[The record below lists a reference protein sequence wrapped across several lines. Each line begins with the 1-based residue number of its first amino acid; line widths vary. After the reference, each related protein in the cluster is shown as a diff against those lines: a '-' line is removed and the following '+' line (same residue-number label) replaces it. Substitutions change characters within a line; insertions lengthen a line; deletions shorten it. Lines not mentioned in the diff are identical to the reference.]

1 MLITHESDIAAF
13 AGRVVRLR
21 DGHILSDVRQV
32 PHEPATQSAPE
43 PAAAPETAG
52 EAVR

>member
-1 MLITHESDIAAF
+1 MLITHEPDIAAF

-21 DGHILSDVRQV
+21 DGHIVSDVRQV
-32 PHEPATQSAPE
+32 PHEPEADAPI
-43 PAAAPETAG
+43 AETPQA